1 MGVCLP
7 NTVRSS
13 VKSVIHK
20 CEVCNQVA
28 FNSHTVVLN
37 NQDIR
42 LTNNSLLQSND
53 ENFVNK
59 LALNYEKKN
68 C

>member
-1 MGVCLP
+1 MCLCLP
-7 NTVRSS
+7 NTVCSS

-28 FNSHTVVLN
+28 FNSHSMILDN
-37 NQDIR
+37 RDIG

-53 ENFVNK
+53 ENFVIK
-59 LALNYEKKN
+59 FALNYEQEN
-68 C
+68 F